1 MNESSS
7 PYEQTSGAQ
16 EEDLLERL
24 PVHAFESE
32 CQRSLEM
39 IELCQRYMTHFV
51 AEKEDPD
58 SHEMRQTLS
67 DLAVAAGRLDRN
79 LSNMLALLHCM
90 QRAEKPYWEPV
101 ELCSFVGTLCS
112 EQAQI
117 QQSLGIQLTLDCG
130 GLTELYIQADVRYLT
145 NICLQLLSN
154 ALRACTPNGGTIAFA
169 IRDDGKGGVILSV
182 SDTGCGLPD
191 GSFRSQQN
199 NRSRFLGTTKSG
211 LLLCQEYCKLTG
223 WTLEL
228 RPRASGSG
236 TEALLTIPPK
246 PGTDSSPV
254 LRSFSE
260 DDVLRAERR
269 LWFALIFELNCIPGM
284 ETVKFELPAKFT

>member
-7 PYEQTSGAQ
+7 PYELTPGAQ
-16 EEDLLERL
+16 EELSERL

-51 AEKEDPD
+51 SEKEDPD
-58 SHEMRQTLS
+58 SHEMHQTLS
-67 DLAVAAGRLDRN
+67 DLAVATGRLDRN

-90 QRAEKPYWEPV
+90 QHAEKPYWEPV
-101 ELCSFVGTLCS
+101 ELCSFVAAICS

-117 QQSLGIQLTLDCG
+117 QQALGTRLVLDCG
-130 GLTELYIQADVRYLT
+130 GLTELYVHADVRYLT
-145 NICLQLLSN
+145 CICLQLLSN
-154 ALRACTPNGGTIAFA
+154 ALRACTPDGGTITLTL
-169 IRDDGKGGVILSV
+169 RDDGSGGAVLSIA
-182 SDTGCGLPD
+182 DTGCGLPD

-246 PGTDSSPV
+246 SGTDSSPI
-254 LRSFSE
+254 LRSVSE
-260 DDVLRAERR
+260 EDALHAQRR
-269 LWFALIFELNCIPGM
+269 LWFALVFELNCIPGM
-284 ETVKFELPAKFT
+284 ETVKFDLPAEFT